1 MASSEAVRSM
11 LRDLE
16 RRERVELS
24 PVARLLL
31 ATDGT
36 VTHMLEALTGQHV
49 TIDILGRDV
58 SGTTL
63 HRTVALE
70 GAGSGEQLVW
80 ARSEIDLS
88 LLEKEIADALVNG
101 DIGIGDLLFDECTET
116 RREIVDMGAV
126 FHENGGFPPFVDS
139 DAAYLF
145 QRRYRIYDN
154 GDRIM
159 TITEYF
165 PETLF

>member
-1 MASSEAVRSM
+1 M
-11 LRDLE
+11 LLDLE
-16 RRERVELS
+16 RRERVEL
-24 PVARLLL
+24 PPAARLLL

-36 VTHMLEALTGQHV
+36 VTHMLEALTGQQV
-49 TIDILGRDV
+49 TIDILDREV

-70 GAGSGEQLVW
+70 KGKDSHPLVW
-80 ARSEIDLS
+80 ARSKVNLS
-88 LLEKEIADALVNG
+88 LLEDELADALVNG
-101 DIGIGDLLFDECTET
+101 DIGIGDLLFEECTET
-116 RREIVDMGAV
+116 RRDIVDMGAV
-126 FHENGGFPPFVDS
+126 FRDDGDFPSFVDS
-139 DAAYLF
+139 QAAYLL